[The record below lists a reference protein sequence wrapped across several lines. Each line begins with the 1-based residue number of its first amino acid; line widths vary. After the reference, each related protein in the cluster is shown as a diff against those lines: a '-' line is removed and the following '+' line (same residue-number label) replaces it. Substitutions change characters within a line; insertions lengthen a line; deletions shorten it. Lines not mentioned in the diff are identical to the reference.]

1 MLLGGRSG
9 HCQPTAAAESGL
21 PRSRRFA
28 GNPFPSND
36 LFTLRQ
42 VCRRKVHGLDAV
54 QLCHANV
61 SMSVIARMDKL
72 SASDSFR
79 FQHMRKQLAAV
90 LGAANIAG
98 HIQAIAW
105 HHDA

>member
-1 MLLGGRSG
+1 M
-9 HCQPTAAAESGL
+9 
-21 PRSRRFA
+21 
-28 GNPFPSND
+28 
-36 LFTLRQ
+36 
-42 VCRRKVHGLDAV
+42 HGLDTV

-90 LGAANIAG
+90 LGAANVAG

-105 HHDA
+105 HHDAQPLQQWPKTIGRDVHVRYEQDATP